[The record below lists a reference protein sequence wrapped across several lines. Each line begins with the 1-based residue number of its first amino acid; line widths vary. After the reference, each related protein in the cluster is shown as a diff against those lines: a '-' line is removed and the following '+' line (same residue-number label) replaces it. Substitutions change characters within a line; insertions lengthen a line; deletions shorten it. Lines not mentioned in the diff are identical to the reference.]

1 MSIEVK
7 KFIDYSLLNTTFSDA
22 YSLKDN
28 KKLCS
33 LFSFIQYVTFQHE
46 VPVSD
51 GHLHDPSQMGLQF
64 SLLLTSIVFSS
75 SFSCALNISGS
86 EFALLLGTIVSCLTS
101 VTTRLLISFWYFIE
115 DVLIYLVRYFWV
127 PNVWFDYLGYGS
139 VC

>member
-22 YSLKDN
+22 CSLKDN

-33 LFSFIQYVTFQHE
+33 LFSFIQYVTLQHE

-64 SLLLTSIVFSS
+64 SLLLTFIIFSS
-75 SFSCALNISGS
+75 SFSCALNKSGS

-115 DVLIYLVRYFWV
+115 DILIYLVHSFGV